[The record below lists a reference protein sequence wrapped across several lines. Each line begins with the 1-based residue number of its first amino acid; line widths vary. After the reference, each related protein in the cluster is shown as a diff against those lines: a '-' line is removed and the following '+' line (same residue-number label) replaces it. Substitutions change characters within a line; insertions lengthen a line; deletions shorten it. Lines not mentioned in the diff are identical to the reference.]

1 MSMVNAD
8 SVQLFAMLKKMQDS
22 ISSIETTK
30 KSVKM
35 KYEQLGAGWQDK
47 KYNELG
53 VVVRDCNKALN
64 DILVIMLQAEK
75 YVALLAKSL
84 SEYESVQLGSTNGIS
99 ASTPQTSSFAVTP
112 SSADTTTFESNT
124 FGSNLAFVQDR
135 LSAERYFS
143 RGNHYEEY
151 RDYWENGNYTF
162 SRNENPELVYVRARD
177 IEGVYLSDRELGN
190 PEGFWTRNGRE
201 GWSRENILRRASH
214 IQDVRQNTESGMS
227 LDELSQNPVLDD
239 TIRSYYNN
247 PVQVAQVGSYYDNV
261 NLDTPSARNS
271 FLQGLQT
278 PNVGNSS
285 YQYCLGVLTQGST
298 PDGYIAVI
306 SQRHEN
312 AEQNVREV
320 FDHFAGKLMIQD
332 SEYPPDQTAHY
343 SPGNYIGHS
352 RGVYYN
358 AASDM
363 TNPRGAGTTYFH
375 ELAHMIDHASCNYR
389 SNLSNTPEFAE
400 ALVEDGQ
407 RILSLYNNLPVEKQT
422 AFLTRIRQDSAHSF
436 SDLIDATTNGQL
448 HGNYGHSR
456 NYWTRPGN
464 LQAEAFAHFFEA
476 SMGDQGKLELLA
488 NFFPTAFGIFSSM
501 IDSIRPDNHVRVLSR
516 ER

>member
-247 PVQVAQVGSYYDNV
+247 PVQVAQVGQSLCQLTKLFIVQCTMRFLSISCNKRNRITLV
-261 NLDTPSARNS
+261 NQL
-271 FLQGLQT
+271 
-278 PNVGNSS
+278 
-285 YQYCLGVLTQGST
+285 
-298 PDGYIAVI
+298 
-306 SQRHEN
+306 
-312 AEQNVREV
+312 
-320 FDHFAGKLMIQD
+320 
-332 SEYPPDQTAHY
+332 
-343 SPGNYIGHS
+343 HS
-352 RGVYYN
+352 RIYLPPFDTKFFRYLLIN
-358 AASDM
+358 IHIY
-363 TNPRGAGTTYFH
+363 T
-375 ELAHMIDHASCNYR
+375 
-389 SNLSNTPEFAE
+389 LS
-400 ALVEDGQ
+400 
-407 RILSLYNNLPVEKQT
+407 
-422 AFLTRIRQDSAHSF
+422 
-436 SDLIDATTNGQL
+436 AT
-448 HGNYGHSR
+448 S
-456 NYWTRPGN
+456 
-464 LQAEAFAHFFEA
+464 
-476 SMGDQGKLELLA
+476 
-488 NFFPTAFGIFSSM
+488 
-501 IDSIRPDNHVRVLSR
+501 
-516 ER
+516 

>member
-162 SRNENPELVYVRARD
+162 SRNENPE
-177 IEGVYLSDRELGN
+177 
-190 PEGFWTRNGRE
+190 

-247 PVQVAQVGSYYDNV
+247 PVQVAQVGSYYVFQSDGRHRTLAAQS
-261 NLDTPSARNS
+261 LDTYIPVLVTGSYTRN
-271 FLQGLQT
+271 
-278 PNVGNSS
+278 
-285 YQYCLGVLTQGST
+285 
-298 PDGYIAVI
+298 D
-306 SQRHEN
+306 
-312 AEQNVREV
+312 
-320 FDHFAGKLMIQD
+320 
-332 SEYPPDQTAHY
+332 
-343 SPGNYIGHS
+343 
-352 RGVYYN
+352 
-358 AASDM
+358 
-363 TNPRGAGTTYFH
+363 
-375 ELAHMIDHASCNYR
+375 
-389 SNLSNTPEFAE
+389 
-400 ALVEDGQ
+400 
-407 RILSLYNNLPVEKQT
+407 
-422 AFLTRIRQDSAHSF
+422 
-436 SDLIDATTNGQL
+436 
-448 HGNYGHSR
+448 
-456 NYWTRPGN
+456 
-464 LQAEAFAHFFEA
+464 
-476 SMGDQGKLELLA
+476 
-488 NFFPTAFGIFSSM
+488 
-501 IDSIRPDNHVRVLSR
+501 
-516 ER
+516 

>member
-8 SVQLFAMLKKMQDS
+8 SGQLFAMLKKMQDS

-99 ASTPQTSSFAVTP
+99 ASTP
-112 SSADTTTFESNT
+112 
-124 FGSNLAFVQDR
+124 NLAFVQDR

-247 PVQVAQVGSYYDNV
+247 PVQVAQVGSYYVFQSDGRHRTLAAQS
-261 NLDTPSARNS
+261 LDTYIPVLVTGSYTRN
-271 FLQGLQT
+271 
-278 PNVGNSS
+278 
-285 YQYCLGVLTQGST
+285 
-298 PDGYIAVI
+298 D
-306 SQRHEN
+306 
-312 AEQNVREV
+312 
-320 FDHFAGKLMIQD
+320 
-332 SEYPPDQTAHY
+332 
-343 SPGNYIGHS
+343 
-352 RGVYYN
+352 
-358 AASDM
+358 
-363 TNPRGAGTTYFH
+363 
-375 ELAHMIDHASCNYR
+375 
-389 SNLSNTPEFAE
+389 
-400 ALVEDGQ
+400 
-407 RILSLYNNLPVEKQT
+407 
-422 AFLTRIRQDSAHSF
+422 
-436 SDLIDATTNGQL
+436 
-448 HGNYGHSR
+448 
-456 NYWTRPGN
+456 
-464 LQAEAFAHFFEA
+464 
-476 SMGDQGKLELLA
+476 
-488 NFFPTAFGIFSSM
+488 
-501 IDSIRPDNHVRVLSR
+501 
-516 ER
+516 

>member
-1 MSMVNAD
+1 MSDFPDTSPLCTSQNPLPGGDEMSMVNAD

-201 GWSRENILRRASH
+201 GWSRGMVERKHSKAS
-214 IQDVRQNTESGMS
+214 
-227 LDELSQNPVLDD
+227 
-239 TIRSYYNN
+239 
-247 PVQVAQVGSYYDNV
+247 
-261 NLDTPSARNS
+261 
-271 FLQGLQT
+271 
-278 PNVGNSS
+278 
-285 YQYCLGVLTQGST
+285 
-298 PDGYIAVI
+298 
-306 SQRHEN
+306 
-312 AEQNVREV
+312 
-320 FDHFAGKLMIQD
+320 
-332 SEYPPDQTAHY
+332 
-343 SPGNYIGHS
+343 
-352 RGVYYN
+352 
-358 AASDM
+358 
-363 TNPRGAGTTYFH
+363 
-375 ELAHMIDHASCNYR
+375 
-389 SNLSNTPEFAE
+389 
-400 ALVEDGQ
+400 
-407 RILSLYNNLPVEKQT
+407 
-422 AFLTRIRQDSAHSF
+422 
-436 SDLIDATTNGQL
+436 
-448 HGNYGHSR
+448 
-456 NYWTRPGN
+456 
-464 LQAEAFAHFFEA
+464 FAH
-476 SMGDQGKLELLA
+476 
-488 NFFPTAFGIFSSM
+488 PRCSSKY
-501 IDSIRPDNHVRVLSR
+501 
-516 ER
+516 

>member
-214 IQDVRQNTESGMS
+214 IQDAFALGRQTLCITDGLLLLSDDMILGILAHEIGHLSYGHTVIQLLIGGGNIFISGCLLLIKISYWIFSAIMGLFAICSRSGVMGIITAVFAGISTALSWLWVKFCMLFLMWSMRQNEY
-227 LDELSQNPVLDD
+227 LADEFAYKIGFGLELATVLDQHISD
-239 TIRSYYNN
+239 VPHDGFLSAIYSTHPCNDDR
-247 PVQVAQVGSYYDNV
+247 VA
-261 NLDTPSARNS
+261 A
-271 FLQGLQT
+271 LQ
-278 PNVGNSS
+278 N
-285 YQYCLGVLTQGST
+285 LGV
-298 PDGYIAVI
+298 P
-306 SQRHEN
+306 
-312 AEQNVREV
+312 
-320 FDHFAGKLMIQD
+320 
-332 SEYPPDQTAHY
+332 Y
-343 SPGNYIGHS
+343 SRY
-352 RGVYYN
+352 
-358 AASDM
+358 
-363 TNPRGAGTTYFH
+363 
-375 ELAHMIDHASCNYR
+375 
-389 SNLSNTPEFAE
+389 
-400 ALVEDGQ
+400 
-407 RILSLYNNLPVEKQT
+407 
-422 AFLTRIRQDSAHSF
+422 
-436 SDLIDATTNGQL
+436 
-448 HGNYGHSR
+448 
-456 NYWTRPGN
+456 
-464 LQAEAFAHFFEA
+464 
-476 SMGDQGKLELLA
+476 
-488 NFFPTAFGIFSSM
+488 
-501 IDSIRPDNHVRVLSR
+501 
-516 ER
+516 

>member
-177 IEGVYLSDRELGN
+177 I
-190 PEGFWTRNGRE
+190 
-201 GWSRENILRRASH
+201 
-214 IQDVRQNTESGMS
+214 
-227 LDELSQNPVLDD
+227 
-239 TIRSYYNN
+239 
-247 PVQVAQVGSYYDNV
+247 
-261 NLDTPSARNS
+261 
-271 FLQGLQT
+271 
-278 PNVGNSS
+278 
-285 YQYCLGVLTQGST
+285 
-298 PDGYIAVI
+298 
-306 SQRHEN
+306 
-312 AEQNVREV
+312 
-320 FDHFAGKLMIQD
+320 
-332 SEYPPDQTAHY
+332 
-343 SPGNYIGHS
+343 
-352 RGVYYN
+352 
-358 AASDM
+358 
-363 TNPRGAGTTYFH
+363 
-375 ELAHMIDHASCNYR
+375 
-389 SNLSNTPEFAE
+389 
-400 ALVEDGQ
+400 
-407 RILSLYNNLPVEKQT
+407 
-422 AFLTRIRQDSAHSF
+422 
-436 SDLIDATTNGQL
+436 
-448 HGNYGHSR
+448 
-456 NYWTRPGN
+456 
-464 LQAEAFAHFFEA
+464 AHFFEA